1 MEAKNASLWNIFN
14 AEKYVLKIQ
23 KHSEIKQLDSSNR
36 VQKWEPDNV
45 PARKYYQKQCLSVG
59 GARHVAV
66 QKSAHHVSN
75 WGRTTPALM
84 QPSIASLVSFR
95 LHHISSYRPDHYL
108 NFNLFVIW
116 RQPCGAT
123 SIFDGFIRWDFLMVS
138 DGWMTVVKLNQIGWW
153 LFSDVS
159 DWLIIGFNAGLYL
172 IGIG

>member
-1 MEAKNASLWNIFN
+1 MEAKNASVWNIFN

-108 NFNLFVIW
+108 NFNLEIQVYLEWNRTCPTQHTAQSVIDHINM
-116 RQPCGAT
+116 R
-123 SIFDGFIRWDFLMVS
+123 VS
-138 DGWMTVVKLNQIGWW
+138 PLTDSSSRPSTPQHP
-153 LFSDVS
+153 
-159 DWLIIGFNAGLYL
+159 
-172 IGIG
+172 